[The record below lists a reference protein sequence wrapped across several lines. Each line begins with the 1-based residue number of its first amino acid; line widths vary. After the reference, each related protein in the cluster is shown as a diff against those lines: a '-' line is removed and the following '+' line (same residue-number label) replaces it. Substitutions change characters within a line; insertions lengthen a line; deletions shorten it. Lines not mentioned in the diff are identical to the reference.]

1 MHVRKIV
8 SLLQSREVESE
19 FSNFWVGLGTTT
31 SEDAV
36 LWVWEKEQRTMEEYV
51 AVTTTAKALVES
63 S

>member
-1 MHVRKIV
+1 MLVPLPTTVQSQVHVRKIV

-36 LWVWEKEQRTMEEYV
+36 LWV
-51 AVTTTAKALVES
+51 
-63 S
+63 